1 MNEFL
6 TWLAGLSQEEIPPG
20 DDLRFEFLSLPEGRL
35 GLVALIGVALTL
47 VVTYLIY
54 RRDAKRLSRGRRTV
68 LFALR
73 VLAIGVVAFVLLE
86 PSLVKVSR
94 SVRPGEVILLVDASQ
109 SMGHRDSYR
118 RSEELADAWKRL
130 GVEDPGDTARMDLAK
145 QLLAQPGLM
154 EALAE
159 KNRVR
164 AYLFGSAIRPAPV
177 VEEKKPEPGEAEAEG
192 EAAAASRQSELPP
205 APKFELQ
212 KFVPTEGSTN
222 LTAAVRQA
230 LEASRDARIA
240 SVVLLTDGRRN
251 AGGSLDE
258 VGKYLERRKVE
269 SLLVVPI
276 GDPAETWSVGVRD
289 ITAAER
295 TFKKD
300 PLKVSAA
307 LFSQG
312 YDTQALETRL
322 ELVDKEGQVLRELAR
337 KTVDL
342 GGDVGALEVEF
353 PPVLLEK
360 EGSFTLRVALDP
372 PDGEA
377 LDEERHYA
385 QHQVEVLGESMRV
398 LLLAGGPSHE
408 YRTLRTQLMRDQT
421 IDVACWLLSADID
434 FPQDGNT
441 PITELPTEASKVDEF
456 DVVILMDVLHE
467 PDKILVPS
475 EFVSEL
481 TKGVVERGMG
491 LWWVMGEKSSAR
503 AGEAG
508 APFLPLV
515 ELMPIV
521 PDWSDPHRELGYGRY
536 FKPLYAQTLSKIGR
550 THRICRIL
558 EDETLNATLWEKL
571 PGFHWSFPVARA
583 KPAAQVLVE
592 HPDENLRMASGPR
605 PLLATQFVG
614 AGRVLWSGIDE
625 YYRWRSVAE
634 EAYNRFWI
642 KGLRYLYEGRLA
654 GGSSRY
660 QLGLSIEKLTL
671 GKELEI
677 YLRARNERLEPLIAD
692 EVPITAKAPSG
703 DLREVLLQP
712 QGQGT
717 GRYTINFRPDELG
730 RWELM
735 VGSSDD
741 ATPGEAAKATFV
753 VERSELESRG
763 PMALADLERLAQSFG
778 GQALLPDQLAERAG
792 MVQSRSTTEVFLQ
805 SFPLWDKWVTLGL
818 LLFFLS
824 IEWLLRKR
832 WDLL

>member
-1 MNEFL
+1 
-6 TWLAGLSQEEIPPG
+6 
-20 DDLRFEFLSLPEGRL
+20 
-35 GLVALIGVALTL
+35 
-47 VVTYLIY
+47 
-54 RRDAKRLSRGRRTV
+54 
-68 LFALR
+68 
-73 VLAIGVVAFVLLE
+73 
-86 PSLVKVSR
+86 
-94 SVRPGEVILLVDASQ
+94 
-109 SMGHRDSYR
+109 
-118 RSEELADAWKRL
+118 
-130 GVEDPGDTARMDLAK
+130 
-145 QLLAQPGLM
+145 
-154 EALAE
+154 
-159 KNRVR
+159 
-164 AYLFGSAIRPAPV
+164 
-177 VEEKKPEPGEAEAEG
+177 
-192 EAAAASRQSELPP
+192 
-205 APKFELQ
+205 
-212 KFVPTEGSTN
+212 
-222 LTAAVRQA
+222 
-230 LEASRDARIA
+230 
-240 SVVLLTDGRRN
+240 
-251 AGGSLDE
+251 
-258 VGKYLERRKVE
+258 
-269 SLLVVPI
+269 
-276 GDPAETWSVGVRD
+276 
-289 ITAAER
+289 
-295 TFKKD
+295 
-300 PLKVSAA
+300 
-307 LFSQG
+307 
-312 YDTQALETRL
+312 
-322 ELVDKEGQVLRELAR
+322 
-337 KTVDL
+337 
-342 GGDVGALEVEF
+342 
-353 PPVLLEK
+353 VLLEK

-763 PMALADLERLAQSFG
+763 PMALADLERLAQNFG